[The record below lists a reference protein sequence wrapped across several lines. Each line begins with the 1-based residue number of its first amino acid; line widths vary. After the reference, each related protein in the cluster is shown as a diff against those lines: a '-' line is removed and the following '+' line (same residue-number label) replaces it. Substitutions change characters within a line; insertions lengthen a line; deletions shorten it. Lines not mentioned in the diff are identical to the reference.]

1 MLHCGGGEGEGVRE
15 LLRMCRDF
23 MRENAREWSEQRDLE
38 EKRKGEEERKVTG
51 WRNAIEKRRNCRRK
65 L

>member
-1 MLHCGGGEGEGVRE
+1 MEKNLRVEKARKMEKSWE

-38 EKRKGEEERKVTG
+38 
-51 WRNAIEKRRNCRRK
+51 
-65 L
+65 